1 MVPDAARSTLPMELL
16 ADAPDDVLLRTRDF
30 AALAR
35 KYYGPVFGLARRL
48 LRDPAD
54 ARDAAQ
60 ETFVRA
66 LAHLSEFQPGRSFRT
81 WLFAITAHH
90 VRDLLRRRRQRPLD
104 TATEEALPEL
114 SLPDE
119 RLLREENRE
128 RLLAALDR
136 LPFDLKVVV
145 ALHFQQDLAHP
156 ETAQVLGISV
166 NAVRI
171 RLYRALAA
179 LRKELA

>member
-1 MVPDAARSTLPMELL
+1 MELL
-16 ADAPDDVLLRTRDF
+16 ADAPDEALLRAGDA

-35 KYYGPVFGLARRL
+35 KYYGPVYGLARRL

-66 LAHLSEFQPGRSFRT
+66 LAHLQEFEPGRSFRN
-81 WLFAITAHH
+81 WLFAIAANH
-90 VRDLLRRRRQRPLD
+90 VRDLLRRRRQLPLD
-104 TATEEALPEL
+104 AKTEESIPEL
-114 SLPDE
+114 SLPDA
-119 RLLREENRE
+119 RLQREENRG
-128 RLLAALDR
+128 RLLAAVDR
-136 LPFDLKVVV
+136 LPFDLKIVVTF
-145 ALHFQQDLAHP
+145 HFQQELSYP
-156 ETAQVLGISV
+156 EIGQVLGISV

-179 LRKELA
+179 LRKELS